1 MQVYNYSERLTMI
14 SSSRIHRLFC
24 GANCSSWIPLLVAT
38 VGFLGIAT
46 VGAQTLQIPTVAQ
59 EELANHLMTYVSP
72 SYPATA
78 QSAHIQGDVVIK
90 VEVSPDGLVRSSKV
104 LSGPSMLREAAAS
117 TLKQW
122 RYSPF
127 RSGKGTTAVTGNVLV
142 SFTLGDK
149 PTVHTSHESSANNS
163 YSVSVTLPPTDHRG
177 EPDAEVASRFDIPWE
192 TCTRGVIAHA
202 TDVSTAN
209 ACKGAA
215 ALADE
220 FPPDRRLVER
230 RKVYVYAATAYGN
243 IRDLQTALHYADKA
257 VEVTKFGHDDDS
269 GSEAAYSIRGQIR
282 AFSGDMVGG
291 DEDMSRA
298 EDFCRRGKLSEALKH
313 DLQFHAELLKRMNRP
328 QEAQA
333 KLDEAVKL

>member
-1 MQVYNYSERLTMI
+1 MI
-14 SSSRIHRLFC
+14 SSSRIHRVFC
-24 GANCSSWIPLLVAT
+24 GANRSLWIPVLIAT
-38 VGFLGIAT
+38 VGFLGIAA
-46 VGAQTLQIPTVAQ
+46 VGAETPHIPTVTQ

-72 SYPATA
+72 TYPATA
-78 QSAHIQGDVVIK
+78 QSAHVQGDVVIK

-127 RSGKGTTAVTGNVLV
+127 HAEKGTTAVTRNVLV

-149 PTVHTSHESSANNS
+149 PTVRTPHESSANNS
-163 YSVSVTLPPTDHRG
+163 YSVSVKLPPTAHRG

-209 ACKGAA
+209 ACKEAA
-215 ALADE
+215 AIADE
-220 FPPDRRLVER
+220 FPPDRRFVER
-230 RKVYVYAATAYGN
+230 RRAYVYAATAYGN

-257 VEVTKFGHDDDS
+257 AEVTKFGHDDDS

-282 AFSGDMVGG
+282 AFSGDMEGG
-291 DEDMSRA
+291 DKDISFA
-298 EDFCRRGKLSEALKH
+298 EDFCRRGKLYGALKH
-313 DLQFHAELLKRMNRP
+313 DLQFHAELLNRMNRT

-333 KLDEAVKL
+333 KLDEAAKL